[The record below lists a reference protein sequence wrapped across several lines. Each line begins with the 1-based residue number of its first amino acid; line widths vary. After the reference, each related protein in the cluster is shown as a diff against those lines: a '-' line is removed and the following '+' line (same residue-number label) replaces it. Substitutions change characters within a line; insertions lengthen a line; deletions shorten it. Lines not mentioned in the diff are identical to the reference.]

1 MEIVIHGTKG
11 GYKNNFIPYAT
22 SSFAVGDIRRGSADE
37 NPVGQSAYSIA
48 FDNKGY
54 IVTKYIIIRD
64 TLRSYAVGFIGFSLF
79 LPADKELSGKGASI
93 QSLLDEV
100 SDLYKEDYIKSNN
113 INCDKTTLIQEDWS
127 FISQITA
134 KYQEQTNPNE
144 EQIDSIS
151 RTNAGTEFPAF
162 IYYSSDEELQ
172 KYFDT
177 PFQEEYKKYQQ
188 VLFIKE
194 ELKDKKENP
203 LHILRNSGYNLTE
216 EIDLIN
222 PIYKIVNHSQSL
234 KSINDTSLSLFD
246 KRIRKSTHLRLKW
259 SKQYYS
265 DIMKIIV
272 ISEDNNDPSIS
283 IDHAKHII
291 MIQEP
296 TEWIPQTK
304 TIKIEVV
311 DYNGNPIK
319 DVQIYTE
326 KKIAIS
332 DGVFTLEGENI
343 GKSWRII
350 AEHEELKGEKE
361 IQPNSQDRICITLH
375 KSKVIELKIN
385 NNGDGKRYTIRSD
398 NSQFINIREKG
409 SNCYSLEF
417 RDSAIENQFN
427 YRIWDNNV
435 FCQKGSFI
443 PNDIKEKEYIIDLEN
458 LPQQE
463 KSSKDHSLRKQIKKV
478 IVIILVSCILSLIGI
493 GIEMEVF
500 QNQFINKKTKLSE
513 IKESDIQ
520 LYIEGKHF
528 KTDSLNTLFESWEKQ
543 KPHIKFRLL
552 KLSTWLSR
560 DTVDPDS
567 EDYKEWKKIK
577 TDIERAVSIR
587 SYIDN
592 KEFAALKDSTFSSEQ
607 QPFKNAIKDIDD
619 DVIAALND
627 LDIPNMTLSEIKD
640 SIKNINKRLKELYEN
655 PEEPKLIVDYIKKS
669 PNYELDSIDHY
680 YKNFKLSSRLNKS
693 LKLIRDF
700 LIKNNKNLSI
710 FFNEA
715 SNDTFISQ
723 NINHTDW
730 AKRVDSK
737 RKYTAAQQDKLIIAL
752 LQNDQITKDQLNDMQ
767 YRSYKES
774 AKLYLEFWRLVS
786 TSKSKDEFTDL
797 LNNKIKKDS
806 VLEKSKL
813 RDFLEL
819 ICKNSND
826 FENNFAY
833 KPGRDTFKNCK
844 SLSELKEKLNIK

>member
-100 SDLYKEDYIKSNN
+100 SDLYKEHYIKSNN

-162 IYYSSDEELQ
+162 IYYSSDKELQ

-177 PFQEEYKKYQQ
+177 PFQEEYKNYQQ
-188 VLFIKE
+188 VLFIKA

-203 LHILRNSGYNLTE
+203 LYILRNSGYNLMGK
-216 EIDLIN
+216 IDLDN

-246 KRIRKSTHLRLKW
+246 KRIRKFIHLRLKW

-265 DIMKIIV
+265 DIMKEIV
-272 ISEDNNDPSIS
+272 ISEDNIDTTVS

-304 TIKIEVV
+304 TIKIEVG

-319 DVQIYTE
+319 DAHIYTE
-326 KKIAIS
+326 NKTTIS

-350 AEHEELKGEKE
+350 AEHEELKGKKT

-375 KSKVIELKIN
+375 KSKEIELIIN
-385 NNGDGKRYTIRSD
+385 NNNDRKRYTIRYD
-398 NSQFINIREKG
+398 DSQFINIREKG
-409 SNCYSLEF
+409 YNCYSSEF

-427 YRIWDNNV
+427 YEILDNNG
-435 FCQKGSFI
+435 FRQRGSFI
-443 PNDIKEKEYIIDLEN
+443 PNDIKEKEYRIDLEN

-463 KSSKDHSLRKQIKKV
+463 ETSKTHSLRKIIKKV
-478 IVIILVSCILSLIGI
+478 KVILLTSCILLLIGI
-493 GIEMEVF
+493 GIIVF
-500 QNQFINKKTKLSE
+500 KNYFISKNTNLLVTNSE
-513 IKESDIQ
+513 LKSNIK
-520 LYIEGKHF
+520 LYIEGDNF
-528 KTDSLNTLFESWEKQ
+528 KTDSLKFFHESWEKQ
-543 KPHIKFRLL
+543 KKHIKFLL
-552 KLSTWLSR
+552 LDPITWFSR
-560 DTVDPDS
+560 DTVYPDS
-567 EDYKEWKKIK
+567 EEEWKKMN
-577 TDIERAVSIR
+577 TDIERAISIR
-587 SYIDN
+587 SLIDN
-592 KEFAALKDSTFSSEQ
+592 KDFMAVKDSTFSDKQ

-627 LDIPNMTLSEIKD
+627 LDITNMTLSEITD
-640 SIKNINKRLKELYEN
+640 SIIKKRVNESDEN
-655 PEEPKLIVDYIKKS
+655 PEEPKYIVEYLTRNQEFS
-669 PNYELDSIDHY
+669 LDSISKYHSIPG
-680 YKNFKLSSRLNKS
+680 LSKRMNRS
-693 LKLIRDF
+693 LKLIKEIINGT
-700 LIKNNKNLSI
+700 IKSDNFINK
-710 FFNEA
+710 A
-715 SNDTFISQ
+715 ANDPFIS
-723 NINHTDW
+723 INVNYTDW
-730 AKRVDSK
+730 AKGIDHSK
-737 RKYTAAQQDKLIIAL
+737 EDTKVTQSNEQDQAFIARL
-752 LQNDQITKDQLNDMQ
+752 RSADITKEELEQNKNGEYKNSIDL
-767 YRSYKES
+767 YLVFWKKVKES
-774 AKLYLEFWRLVS
+774 NQK
-786 TSKSKDEFTDL
+786 KDFEDIL
-797 LNNKIKKDS
+797 NKIKNDKY
-806 VLEKSKL
+806 LNNSKL
-813 RDFLEL
+813 YSFVYDITKESDEFKKYNSISGKKQCKSISEL
-819 ICKNSND
+819 I
-826 FENNFAY
+826 
-833 KPGRDTFKNCK
+833 
-844 SLSELKEKLNIK
+844 EKLNKQ

>member
-54 IVTKYIIIRD
+54 IITKYIIIRD

-100 SDLYKEDYIKSNN
+100 SDLYKEHYIKSNN

-127 FISQITA
+127 FISQITT
-134 KYQEQTNPNE
+134 KYQEHTNPNE

-162 IYYSSDEELQ
+162 IYYSSDKELQ

-177 PFQEEYKKYQQ
+177 PFQEEYKNYQQ
-188 VLFIKE
+188 VLFIKA

-203 LHILRNSGYNLTE
+203 LYILRNSGYDLTGK
-216 EIDLIN
+216 IDLDN

-234 KSINDTSLSLFD
+234 KSINDTFLSLFD
-246 KRIRKSTHLRLKW
+246 KHIRKFIHLRLKW

-265 DIMKIIV
+265 DIMKEIV
-272 ISEDNNDPSIS
+272 ISEDNIDPAVS

-319 DVQIYTE
+319 DAHIYTE
-326 KKIAIS
+326 NKTTIS

-350 AEHEELKGEKE
+350 AEHEELKGEKT

-375 KSKVIELKIN
+375 KSKEIELIIN
-385 NNGDGKRYTIRSD
+385 NNNDRKRYTIRYD
-398 NSQFINIREKG
+398 DSQFINIREKDY
-409 SNCYSLEF
+409 NCYSSEF

-427 YRIWDNNV
+427 YEILDNNG
-435 FCQKGSFI
+435 FRQRGSFI
-443 PNDIKEKEYIIDLEN
+443 PNDIKEKEYRIDLEN

-463 KSSKDHSLRKQIKKV
+463 KSSKDHSLRKPIKKV

-493 GIEMEVF
+493 GIEVF

-520 LYIEGKHF
+520 LYIKGMHF

-567 EDYKEWKKIK
+567 EDYKEWKKMN

-587 SYIDN
+587 SLINN
-592 KEFAALKDSTFSSEQ
+592 KKFTALKDSTFSSEQ
-607 QPFKNAIKDIDD
+607 QSFENAIKDIDD
-619 DVIAALND
+619 NVIAALND
-627 LDIPNMTLSEIKD
+627 LDIPNMPLFEITD
-640 SIKNINKRLKELYEN
+640 SIDNIKKRLKELYEN
-655 PEEPKLIVDYIKKS
+655 PKEPKLIVDYIKKS

-680 YKNFKLSSRLNKS
+680 YKDFKLSSRLNES

-700 LIKNNKNLSI
+700 LIKNNKNLSV
-710 FFNEA
+710 FLNEA
-715 SNDTFISQ
+715 NNDTFISQ
-723 NINHTDW
+723 NINHANW
-730 AKRVDSK
+730 AKGVDSK
-737 RKYTAAQQDKLIIAL
+737 RKYTAAQKPDKQIIAL

-767 YRSYKES
+767 YRSCKES
-774 AKLYLEFWRLVS
+774 VKLYLEFWDLVS
-786 TSKSKDEFTDL
+786 ANKDIAEFTDF

-806 VLEKSKL
+806 ILKESKL
-813 RDFLEL
+813 KDFLEY
-819 ICKNSND
+819 ICKSSND
-826 FENNFAY
+826 FDNRFA
-833 KPGRDTFKNCK
+833 KKRGAVFFKDCK
-844 SLSELKEKLNIK
+844 SLSELKEKLNKK